1 MFRFFKYDD
10 TGYTDFENSIF
21 SNLNKSQFDSLNDK
35 ITIEAVEYRLS
46 SIRELCENCNN
57 TDTINYE
64 IMTMNTRPVHR
75 IITTPGAIGTIP
87 TTNDHRDGSWLPT
100 DLYIGEVLIN
110 TSDNLAFIRIGNEI
124 RSWNLNRIVNSQI
137 PQIEFVDPESLTVGS
152 DNTTVNIYGTFLD
165 NITGVDIDNVGFGVI
180 VTNFNKISSDHISI
194 DVDPSQADISPSSG
208 ETLNIPFFLNIPL
221 ETVNISLSLLAGE
234 LPDPII
240 ESIEAYNNPGFI
252 AGEQTVIITGSN
264 LNSMDGL
271 SINPENDMITQLS
284 YEFDDNNYILAQMD
298 IPVELL
304 GTLQS
309 FVLSYDG
316 YMTEPFQV
324 LLTEAVPPP
333 PDLPEITG
341 VTDPELNPVLP
352 TTNDIVISGVNFG
365 TQGTLSIRSYD
376 LDEAILH
383 GPITWTDNQI
393 FVSSCSFSPY
403 VGNLIQIIVTDNTGQ
418 SSNTYEFNI

>member
-87 TTNDHRDGSWLPT
+87 STNDHRDGSWLPT

-110 TSDNLAFIRIGNEI
+110 TNDNKAFIRIGNEI
-124 RSWNLNRIVNSQI
+124 RSWNLNPIVNFQF
-137 PQIEFVDPESLTVGS
+137 PQIEFVEPESMIVGS
-152 DNTTVNIYGTFLD
+152 DNTTVNIYGAFLD

-180 VTNFNKISSDHISI
+180 VTNFNKISSDHITI
-194 DVDPSQADISPSSG
+194 DVDPLQADISPSSG
-208 ETLNIPFFLNIPL
+208 ETLNIPFFINIPL

-234 LPDPII
+234 LPDPMI
-240 ESIEAYNNPGFI
+240 ESIEAYYNPGFI
-252 AGEQTVIITGSN
+252 AGEQTVIIIGSN

-298 IPVELL
+298 IPAEFL
-304 GTLQS
+304 GTTQS

-333 PDLPEITG
+333 ADLPEITG
-341 VTDPELNPVLP
+341 VTDLELNPVLP

-376 LDEAILH
+376 MDEAILH
-383 GPITWTDNQI
+383 GPVTWTNNQI
-393 FVSSCSFSPY
+393 FVSSCSFSSY
-403 VGNLIQIIVTDNTGQ
+403 AGNLIQIIVTDNTGQ

>member
-21 SNLNKSQFDSLNDK
+21 SNLSKSQFDSLNDK

-87 TTNDHRDGSWLPT
+87 STNDHRDGSWLPT

-110 TSDNLAFIRIGNEI
+110 TSDNVAFIRIGNDI
-124 RSWNLNRIVNSQI
+124 RSWNLNQIVNSQI

-152 DNTTVNIYGTFLD
+152 DNTTVNIYGAFLN

-221 ETVNISLSLLAGE
+221 ETVNVSLSLLAGE
-234 LPDPII
+234 IADPII
-240 ESIEAYNNPGFI
+240 DSIEAYNNPGFI

-298 IPVELL
+298 IPAELL
-304 GTLQS
+304 GTTQS

-333 PDLPEITG
+333 ADLPEITG
-341 VTDPELNPVLP
+341 VTDLELNPVLP

-376 LDEAILH
+376 MDEAILH
-383 GPITWTDNQI
+383 GPVTWTDNQI

-403 VGNLIQIIVTDNTGQ
+403 DGNLIQIIVADNTGQ
-418 SSNTYEFNI
+418 TSNTYEFNI